1 MKIQNKKGSKDK
13 KAGKK
18 MIKKIGVILADSQ
31 EYAPFI
37 NYFSAYNSEKM
48 KLGGNDAAKFIIAD
62 GEKSLEIIAVHCGI
76 GKVNAANAAAAL
88 IYSCGVDTIL
98 NAGLS
103 GAVSKVKRGDI
114 VVGKEYIECDFDM
127 RAIGYKL
134 GEKPDEDFIRR
145 ADETLFDIALNLN
158 GYDIKE
164 AVLGTG
170 DVFLTD
176 PVRKNEYKD
185 TFGITA
191 FDMETAAIGAV
202 CFKNDIAFLSVRKIS
217 DDADDASAE
226 DYREMNNRQEV
237 VLSQIL
243 FEIIKQMCR

>member
-1 MKIQNKKGSKDK
+1 MT
-13 KAGKK
+13 
-18 MIKKIGVILADSQ
+18 KKIGVILADSQ
-31 EYAPFI
+31 EYAPFM
-37 NYFSAYNSEKM
+37 NYFSAYNTEKM
-48 KLGGNDAAKFIIAD
+48 RLGGNEAARFTIAD
-62 GEKSLEIIAVHCGI
+62 GERSLEIIAVHCGI

-88 IYSCGVDTIL
+88 IYSCGVDMIL

-103 GAVSKVKRGDI
+103 GAVSRVKRGDI
-114 VVGKEYIECDFDM
+114 IAGKAYVECDFDM

-145 ADETLFDIALNLN
+145 ADETLLKTALNLD

-170 DVFLTD
+170 DIFLTD

-202 CFKNDIAFLSVRKIS
+202 CSKNNTAFLSVRKIS
-217 DDADDASAE
+217 DDADDASVE
-226 DYREMNNRQEV
+226 DYREMNNRQEA
-237 VLSQIL
+237 VLSQII
-243 FEIIKQMCR
+243 FEIIKQIEN